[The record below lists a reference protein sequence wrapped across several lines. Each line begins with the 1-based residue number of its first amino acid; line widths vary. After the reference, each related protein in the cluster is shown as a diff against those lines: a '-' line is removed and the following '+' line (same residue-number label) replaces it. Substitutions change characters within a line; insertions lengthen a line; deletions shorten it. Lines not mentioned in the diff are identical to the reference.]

1 MDTVKIKKETKNKI
15 KVDFERAPLWVRLKQ
30 KFFSFNFLKNVVFK
44 IFRLILLVGITSC
57 SRSQNE
63 EVKDLLIGTWEMEF
77 DMRPAADVVITATY
91 VFNEDSTVVS
101 TWSDRE
107 IPERNG
113 TYEVL
118 DGVIRFTFPEESY
131 EEYYTF
137 ENGAL
142 RLFADEAHKIEYFKK

>member
-1 MDTVKIKKETKNKI
+1 MMKKTMCLLM
-15 KVDFERAPLWVRLKQ
+15 VAL
-30 KFFSFNFLKNVVFK
+30 
-44 IFRLILLVGITSC
+44 LLVGITSC
-57 SRSQNE
+57 SQPQNE

-131 EEYYTF
+131 EEYYIF